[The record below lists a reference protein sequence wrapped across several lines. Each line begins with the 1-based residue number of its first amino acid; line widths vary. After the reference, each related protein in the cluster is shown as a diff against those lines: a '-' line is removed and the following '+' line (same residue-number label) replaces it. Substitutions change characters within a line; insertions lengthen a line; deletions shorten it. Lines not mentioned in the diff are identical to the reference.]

1 MTSRSSFDE
10 RKTTLRAR
18 RQWYAG
24 SLIALLISLACWPSP
39 GEEPAAPDAAL
50 SSEQS
55 AFFERHIRPLLVAKC
70 YECHSSE
77 ARQVEGK
84 LLLDTREALR
94 RGGETGPA
102 IVLGDPDKSRL
113 IRAVRY
119 TDPLLQMPPD
129 ERLSQRE
136 IDLLV
141 EWVRLGAPDPRGG
154 ASQPD
159 LPKVRPVNEAARQWW
174 SFQPLQ
180 DSLVPPTVNNTWPQS
195 DVDRFVFAKMADQG
209 LAPAPPADKRTLLR
223 RVTFDLTGL
232 PPTPEEIDA
241 FLADDSSTAFAT
253 VVDRLLASR
262 HYGERWG
269 RHWLD
274 VVRYADTSGC
284 NGDFPIV
291 QAYRYRNYV
300 IQSFNADKP
309 YDQFVREQIA
319 GDLLP
324 ANGDEQRFENLIAT
338 GYLALSRRFSSLNE
352 EFHLTLDDTVDNLG
366 KAFLGLSISCARC
379 HDHKFD
385 PIPQADYY
393 ALFGI
398 FQSTTYAFPGTEI
411 YRHTQHLTPLVSA
424 EQLKSELRQPLD
436 AMNAIDADIFT
447 TYSTMAE
454 MDTGKEKN
462 ALKAKVK
469 ELQQQ
474 RDEMVRKL
482 PKLPFAYA
490 AAEGA
495 PVRAKIHL
503 KGDPKNLGPEVPRGF
518 LQVLGGQQVPPDES
532 GSGRRQLAEWIT
544 DPTNPLTARVIVNR
558 VWLHHFGRGLIRTPD
573 DFGTRGEAPTHPE
586 LLDYLSQRL
595 IADGWSLKALHR
607 LLLLSKTYQMACI
620 ENPTYYE
627 RDPDNK
633 LLWTFNRR
641 RLEAEEIRDAMLA
654 ISGGLDGSMGQAHP
668 FPPEVEWRY
677 SQHKPFVEDY
687 PTSRRSIY
695 LMQPRIRQQ
704 PLLAIFDGADANTAT
719 GLRQASTVA
728 PQALFMLNSEFVHEQ
743 AALFADRVTR
753 EASQEA
759 DRIALAYRLAF
770 GRSPATDELQEARDY
785 LRQVSQRLAET
796 SLPDNQRTRAAWA
809 SFVRVLLSGNA
820 FLFVD

>member
-1 MTSRSSFDE
+1 LT
-10 RKTTLRAR
+10 
-18 RQWYAG
+18 
-24 SLIALLISLACWPSP
+24 CWPSQ
-39 GEEPAAPDAAL
+39 GEEPAAPDVAL

-94 RGGETGPA
+94 RGGATGPA

-119 TDPLLQMPPD
+119 ADPLLQMPPD

-141 EWVRLGAPDPRGG
+141 EWVRLGAPDSRVG
-154 ASQPD
+154 ASKPD
-159 LPKVRPVNEAARQWW
+159 LPKAKSVNEAARQWW

-180 DSLVPPTVNNTWPQS
+180 KLPVPQAANNNWPQS
-195 DVDRFVFAKMADQG
+195 DVDRFVFAKLSDHG
-209 LAPAPPADKRTLLR
+209 LAPAPAADKLTLLR

-232 PPTPEEIDA
+232 PPTPTEIDS
-241 FLADDSSTAFAT
+241 FLADDSSTAFAK
-253 VVDRLLASR
+253 VVDRLLASQQ
-262 HYGERWG
+262 YGERWG

-284 NGDFPIV
+284 NGDFPIA

-300 IQSFNADKP
+300 IRSFNADKP
-309 YDQFVREQIA
+309 YDLFVREQIA

-324 ANGDEQRFENLIAT
+324 AKTDEQRFENLIAT

-352 EFHLTLDDTVDNLG
+352 EFHLTLDDTVDNVG

-385 PIPQADYY
+385 PIPQEDYY
-393 ALFGI
+393 ALYGI

-411 YRHTQHLTPLVSA
+411 YRHTQNMAPLVSV
-424 EQLKSELRQPLD
+424 EQLERELRQSLD
-436 AMNAIDADIFT
+436 AMARLDADIFT

-462 ALKAKVK
+462 SLKAKVK
-469 ELQQQ
+469 ELQKQ
-474 RDEMVRKL
+474 RDEMVQKL
-482 PKLPFAYA
+482 PKFPCAYA
-490 AAEGA
+490 AADGEA
-495 PVRAKIHL
+495 VCAKIHL

-518 LQVLGGQQVPPDES
+518 LQALGGQRVPPDES
-532 GSGRRQLAEWIT
+532 GSGRRQLAEWLT
-544 DPTNPLTARVIVNR
+544 DPANPLTVRVIVNR
-558 VWLHHFGRGLIRTPD
+558 VWLHHFGRGLVRTPD

-595 IADGWSLKALHR
+595 IANGWSLKALHR

-620 ENPTYYE
+620 ANPTFYE

-654 ISGGLDGSMGQAHP
+654 ISGGLDESMGEAHP

-677 SQHKPFVEDY
+677 TQHKPFVDDY
-687 PTSRRSIY
+687 PTRHRSVY

-704 PLLAIFDGADANTAT
+704 PLLAIFDGADANAAT
-719 GLRQASTVA
+719 GIRQTSTVA

-743 AALFADRVTR
+743 AGLFADRLTR
-753 EASQEA
+753 EASQDV
-759 DRIALAYRLAF
+759 DRVLLAYRLVF
-770 GRSPATDELQEARDY
+770 GRSPAPDELQEALDY
-785 LRQVSQRLAET
+785 LRQVSQRIAEL
-796 SLPDNQRTRAAWA
+796 SIPEDQRTRAAWVSYLRA
-809 SFVRVLLSGNA
+809 LLSGNA